1 MGQVLDDTVVG
12 IAVEDMEI
20 SGLQDPVRL
29 TFAHRQLPPVSWMCP
44 PSPCMSTEAQ
54 AHTTLPFAECHPAVC
69 LLGAQPRYWSGAGF
83 WCSGVGESWREVA
96 LGTPA
101 ELPKASG
108 QGMNGPLPCQGPHCC
123 VESAG
128 DAEGFVLG
136 MLCCWDMAL
145 ALCSCW
151 AGVPQRYQTIHGTL
165 CATLLASVLP
175 PPSHQEAL
183 QLPHLCLRVSV
194 GWDGGLG
201 WRMLAW
207 CSLLSPCAG
216 CRAGRG
222 LEHYRMCHSAWGQAD
237 RLFLQP
243 SHLLH
248 SPPGDNPIPYS
259 SCFYPGYAASPSL
272 TYLVPQV
279 SPLAAQSFL
288 LPGKPRPFLK
298 RTSAPASCPRR
309 QEHISRGY
317 KGWTWPDSGSTETQG
332 PFPHLVPTP
341 RERLHLLRPTPTST
355 LPEGSGLVRSC
366 STSTGV
372 LLLCCRTPR
381 SPVVLTAVA
390 RFSRLVWA
398 HLTQGARVWQ
408 NPALSR
414 FMAQTVVA
422 VANTS
427 CGVAVAFSI
436 FTIAFYIF
444 LR

>member
-1 MGQVLDDTVVG
+1 MQWGGRKLAGGGTGYSCRAAKSLWPGREGSTTV
-12 IAVEDMEI
+12 
-20 SGLQDPVRL
+20 S
-29 TFAHRQLPPVSWMCP
+29 
-44 PSPCMSTEAQ
+44 
-54 AHTTLPFAECHPAVC
+54 
-69 LLGAQPRYWSGAGF
+69 
-83 WCSGVGESWREVA
+83 
-96 LGTPA
+96 
-101 ELPKASG
+101 
-108 QGMNGPLPCQGPHCC
+108 GPHCC

-136 MLCCWDMAL
+136 MLCCWDMVL
-145 ALCSCW
+145 ACCSCW

-222 LEHYRMCHSAWGQAD
+222 LEHHRMCHSAWGQAD

-248 SPPGDNPIPYS
+248 PPPGDNPIPYS

-272 TYLVPQV
+272 THFVPQV
-279 SPLAAQSFL
+279 SPLAAQRQSFL

-309 QEHISRGY
+309 REHISRGC
-317 KGWTWPDSGSTETQG
+317 KGWTRPDCGSTETQG
-332 PFPHLVPTP
+332 PFPHPVPTP

-355 LPEGSGLVRSC
+355 LPGETPEGSGLVRSC
-366 STSTGV
+366 STSPGV

-381 SPVVLTAVA
+381 SPVVLVAVA

-398 HLTQGARVWQ
+398 HLTQGAHVWQ
-408 NPALSR
+408 NPALNR
-414 FMAQTVVA
+414 FTAQTVVA
-422 VANTS
+422 VASTS